1 MTVYVLTITNE
12 DGHMTIEGVYAD
24 ENKAYEIGKGMVE
37 ESHTAIDANVGA
49 FTVKEQFRTKMTFHY
64 RTIKQKGG

>member
-12 DGHMTIEGVYAD
+12 DGHMTVEGVYAD

-49 FTVKEQFRTKMTFHY
+49 FTVKE
-64 RTIKQKGG
+64 